1 MDGVEVVEQL
11 IGTNRGRGVDRN
23 ARDPV
28 VVLGRVD
35 GPLATASGCVADEG
49 RRVEAGRRTAHLL
62 LQPHAL
68 RERGA
73 EVFDHRHQVVHV
85 DVVGVDIDVGEPL
98 HEQCHRLGRIVHAR
112 LKHRLVPH
120 VNAPLDQ
127 PLDPNPRVLGDLMR
141 RVEVG
146 VQHHIFAEPPALFDH
161 LGERIHPL
169 VVGDELL
176 RHDRRPL
183 GGEPHAAHVGQ

>member
-1 MDGVEVVEQL
+1 M
-11 IGTNRGRGVDRN
+11 
-23 ARDPV
+23 
-28 VVLGRVD
+28 
-35 GPLATASGCVADEG
+35 VAD
-49 RRVEAGRRTAHLL
+49 
-62 LQPHAL
+62 
-68 RERGA
+68 
-73 EVFDHRHQVVHV
+73 
-85 DVVGVDIDVGEPL
+85 
-98 HEQCHRLGRIVHAR
+98 
-112 LKHRLVPH
+112 
-120 VNAPLDQ
+120 VNATLDQ

-146 VQHHIFAEPPALFDH
+146 MQHHIFAEPPALFDN